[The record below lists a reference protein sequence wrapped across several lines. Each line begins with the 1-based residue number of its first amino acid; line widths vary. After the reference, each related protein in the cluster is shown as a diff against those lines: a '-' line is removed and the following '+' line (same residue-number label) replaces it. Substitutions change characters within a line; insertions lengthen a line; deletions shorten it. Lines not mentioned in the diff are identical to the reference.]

1 MTERTLKPRLP
12 ELTSPPDDEAKPR
25 GLFRGVKRLL
35 PTSLFGRS
43 LIIVVAPM
51 VLLQSVVAFVF
62 MERHWSLVTQRMS
75 EAVAGDIAAVV
86 ELLESYPEQD
96 YDKLIRIASENLG
109 LRVTVLPEA
118 RLPSP
123 SRKPFFNLL
132 DRTLAREISDAVGK
146 PFWIDTVGNTDVIEA
161 RILLDNK
168 VVRIFARRS
177 QAYATNSHIFLVWM
191 VGTSL
196 VLIFIAVIFLR
207 NQIRPIQRLAKAA
220 DKFGRGHSISDL
232 SHSGAREVRQA
243 SLALVQMSER
253 IARQVEQRA
262 TMLAGVSHD
271 LRTILTRFRLQL
283 AMMDASEDN
292 RALIRDVDDMES
304 MLNDY
309 MSFASDN
316 TQEAT
321 AAVDLNE
328 VLTSL
333 CEHARL
339 QDVPCTFTI
348 EGEPAIDIRP
358 NAFKRCLGN
367 LVSNACRY
375 GSLLD
380 IYVHH
385 ADGQLSI
392 AVEDNGPGIPESARE
407 DVFKPFFRLD
417 AARNQNETGTGLGL
431 AIARDIALAH
441 GGDITL
447 GDSRYGGLRA
457 VLLLPV

>member
-1 MTERTLKPRLP
+1 MTDRTLKPNLP
-12 ELTSPPDDEAKPR
+12 DLTIQGDEARPR
-25 GLFRGVKRLL
+25 GMFRGVKRFL

-62 MERHWSLVTQRMS
+62 MERHWALVTQRMS
-75 EAVAGDIAAVV
+75 EAVAGEMAAVV
-86 ELLESYPEQD
+86 ALLESYPEED
-96 YDKLIRIASENLG
+96 FEDLIRIASEDLG
-109 LRVTVLPEA
+109 LRVSVLPEA
-118 RLPSP
+118 RLPAP

-132 DRTLAREISDAVGK
+132 DRTLARELSEAVGK
-146 PFWIDTVGNTDVIEA
+146 PFWIDTVGNTNVIEA

-220 DKFGRGHSISDL
+220 ERFGRGHSIADL
-232 SHSGAREVRQA
+232 SHSGASEVRQA
-243 SLALVQMSER
+243 SHALVQMSER
-253 IARQVEQRA
+253 IERQVEQRA

-283 AMMDASEDN
+283 AMMEATEDN
-292 RALIRDVDDMES
+292 RALISDVDDMES

-316 TQEAT
+316 THEAT
-321 AAVDLNE
+321 IMVDLNE
-328 VLTSL
+328 VLNSL

-339 QDVPCTFTI
+339 HNVPCTYRI
-348 EGEPAIDIRP
+348 EGAPEIDIRP
-358 NAFKRCLGN
+358 TAFKRCLGN

-380 IYVHH
+380 IYARH
-385 ADGQLSI
+385 ADGQLSV
-392 AVEDNGPGIPESARE
+392 AVEDNGPGIPKDARE

-417 AARNQNETGTGLGL
+417 EARNQDESGTGLGL

-457 VLLLPV
+457 VLVLPV